1 MTDTRVID
9 GASLGLTPATLARIV
24 YHDLRD
30 TVEDAANRL
39 PPEAQQM
46 TIEAIRQLRDD
57 LSRALAQSYRLEDAS
72 RQAEACAN
80 AKRGMQNDIGPA
92 GYEWAWEAG
101 E

>member
-1 MTDTRVID
+1 MTEPRATYT
-9 GASLGLTPATLARIV
+9 ASLGLTPTTLARIV

-30 TVEDAANRL
+30 MIEDAANRL
-39 PPEAQQM
+39 PPEYDGLTDDAM
-46 TIEAIRQLRDD
+46 LALRND
-57 LSRALAQSYRLEDAS
+57 LSRALAQSYRLEDAR